1 MPTQEGQAKINSL
14 SLLFN
19 IYYIRDRLFFQRPT
33 LQGTGSLSEGFLAIV
48 SQSYLLSCMIPRV
61 RHFNPAPLLLSALL
75 WSLSLELSV
84 MGAIPLVDLA
94 SETARRTIVDRE
106 EGQYLGHPTTVLLED
121 GRTVLCTYP
130 KGHGKGAIQ
139 LKRSTDGGLT
149 WSPRL
154 PVPENWATSLET
166 PTIHRVIDAQGHRR
180 LIVWSGLWP
189 ARLSVS
195 EDDGSSWSPLK
206 AAGDWGGIVVM
217 GSVEAVRNK
226 PGHYMAWFHDDGRYF
241 SKGARASNPQ
251 VFRLY
256 QVRSEDGGLN
266 WSQPRVLWSDS
277 ETHLCEPGSVRSP
290 DGRALVL
297 LLRENRRKRNSHF
310 IVSTDEGA
318 TWSAPKELP
327 LSLTGDRHTAK
338 YVPDGRL
345 VISFRDTAKGSP
357 TAGDWIAW
365 VGQFSD
371 ILEGREGLCR
381 IRLGDNQHAWD
392 CAYPGVEVLSDGTVL
407 TTTYGHCDAG
417 KPPYIVSVRFTLK
430 EIDRQLATKP

>member
-1 MPTQEGQAKINSL
+1 
-14 SLLFN
+14 
-19 IYYIRDRLFFQRPT
+19 
-33 LQGTGSLSEGFLAIV
+33 
-48 SQSYLLSCMIPRV
+48 MIPRFV
-61 RHFNPAPLLLSALL
+61 RHGFSVLSALL
-75 WSLSLELSV
+75 WSLSLDLSV
-84 MGAIPLVDLA
+84 RGEIPLVDLA
-94 SETARRTIVDRE
+94 SDATRQTLVDRE

-121 GRTVLCTYP
+121 GHTVLCVYP

-149 WSPRL
+149 WSRRQ
-154 PVPENWATSLET
+154 PVPDNWSTSLET
-166 PTIHRVIDAQGHRR
+166 PTIHRVIDAAGRRR

-217 GSVEAVRNK
+217 GSLEPVRNK
-226 PGHYMAWFHDDGRYF
+226 PGHYLAWFHDDGRYI
-241 SKGARASNPQ
+241 SKGAQPANPST
-251 VFRLY
+251 FRLY
-256 QVRSEDGGLN
+256 QVRSEDGGLT

-277 ETHLCEPGSVRSP
+277 AIHLCEPGAVRSP
-290 DGRALVL
+290 DGRTLVL
-297 LLRENRRKRNSHF
+297 LLRENRRKLNSHF

-318 TWSAPKELP
+318 TWSDPKELP

-338 YVPDGRL
+338 YARDGRL

-371 ILEGREGLCR
+371 LLSGREGQYR

-407 TTTYGHCDAG
+407 ATTYGHWEKG
-417 KPPYIVSVRFTLK
+417 KSPYIISVRFTLK
-430 EIDRQLATKP
+430 EIDGRLSVKP

>member
-1 MPTQEGQAKINSL
+1 
-14 SLLFN
+14 
-19 IYYIRDRLFFQRPT
+19 
-33 LQGTGSLSEGFLAIV
+33 
-48 SQSYLLSCMIPRV
+48 MIPRV
-61 RHFNPAPLLLSALL
+61 RNLNPNPSPPLLAALL
-75 WSLSLELSV
+75 WSLSLQLLETRIL
-84 MGAIPLVDLA
+84 GAIPWVDLA

-121 GRTVLCTYP
+121 GRTVLCAYP

-154 PVPENWATSLET
+154 PVPDNWATSLET
-166 PTIHRVIDAQGHRR
+166 PTIHRMTDAQGHHR
-180 LIVWSGLWP
+180 LIIWSGLWP

-195 EDDGSSWSPLK
+195 DDDGSSWSPLK
-206 AAGDWGGIVVM
+206 AVGDWGGIVVM

-226 PGHYMAWFHDDGRYF
+226 PGHYLAWFHDDGRYF
-241 SKGARASNPQ
+241 SKGAQASNPQ

-277 ETHLCEPGSVRSP
+277 EIHLCEPGSVRSP
-290 DGRALVL
+290 DGRSLVL

-318 TWSAPKELP
+318 NWSAPRELP
-327 LSLTGDRHTAK
+327 LSLTGDRHTSK
-338 YVPDGRL
+338 YAPDGRL

-357 TAGDWIAW
+357 TAGDWVVW

-371 ILEGREGLCR
+371 ILEGREGLYR

-392 CAYPGVEVLSDGTVL
+392 CAYPGVEVLSDGTIL
-407 TTTYGHCDAG
+407 ATTYGHWDAG

-430 EIDRQLATKP
+430 EIDRQLAAKP

>member
-1 MPTQEGQAKINSL
+1 
-14 SLLFN
+14 
-19 IYYIRDRLFFQRPT
+19 
-33 LQGTGSLSEGFLAIV
+33 
-48 SQSYLLSCMIPRV
+48 MIPRV
-61 RHFNPAPLLLSALL
+61 RHLNPNPSPLLLAALL
-75 WSLSLELSV
+75 WSLSLQILETRIL
-84 MGAIPLVDLA
+84 GAIPLVDLA

-121 GRTVLCTYP
+121 GRTVLCAYP

-154 PVPENWATSLET
+154 PVPDNWATSLET
-166 PTIHRVIDAQGHRR
+166 PTIHRMTDAQGHRR

-195 EDDGSSWSPLK
+195 DDDGSSWSPLK
-206 AAGDWGGIVVM
+206 AVGDWGGIVVM

-226 PGHYMAWFHDDGRYF
+226 PGHYLAWFHDDGRYF
-241 SKGARASNPQ
+241 SKGAQASNPQ

-277 ETHLCEPGSVRSP
+277 EIHLCEPGSVRSP
-290 DGRALVL
+290 DGRSLVL

-318 TWSAPKELP
+318 NWSAPKELP

-338 YVPDGRL
+338 YAPDGRL
-345 VISFRDTAKGSP
+345 VISFRDTAKGSL
-357 TAGDWIAW
+357 TAGDWVAW

-371 ILEGREGLCR
+371 ILEDREGLYR

-407 TTTYGHCDAG
+407 ATTYGHWDAG
-417 KPPYIVSVRFTLK
+417 KPPYIVSVRFTLR
-430 EIDRQLATKP
+430 EIDRQLAAKP

>member
-1 MPTQEGQAKINSL
+1 
-14 SLLFN
+14 
-19 IYYIRDRLFFQRPT
+19 
-33 LQGTGSLSEGFLAIV
+33 
-48 SQSYLLSCMIPRV
+48 MIPRLV
-61 RHFNPAPLLLSALL
+61 RHGFSVLSAVL
-75 WSLSLELSV
+75 WSLSLVLSV
-84 MGAIPLVDLA
+84 RGEIPLVDLA
-94 SETARRTIVDRE
+94 SDATRQTLVDRE

-121 GRTVLCTYP
+121 GHTVLCVYP

-149 WSPRL
+149 WSPRQ
-154 PVPENWATSLET
+154 PVPDNWATSLET
-166 PTIHRVIDAQGHRR
+166 PTIHRVIDAHGHRR

-195 EDDGSSWSPLK
+195 ENDGSSWSPLK

-217 GSVEAVRNK
+217 GSLEPVRNK
-226 PGHYMAWFHDDGRYF
+226 PGHYLAWFHDDGRYI
-241 SKGARASNPQ
+241 SKGAQPANPSI
-251 VFRLY
+251 FRLY
-256 QVRSEDGGLN
+256 QVHSEDGGLT

-277 ETHLCEPGSVRSP
+277 AIHLCEPGSVRSL
-290 DGRALVL
+290 DGRTLVL
-297 LLRENRRKRNSHF
+297 LLRENRRKLNSHF

-318 TWSAPKELP
+318 TWSDPKELP

-338 YVPDGRL
+338 YARDGRL

-371 ILEGREGLCR
+371 LLSGREGQYR

-407 TTTYGHCDAG
+407 ATTYGHWEKG
-417 KPPYIVSVRFTLK
+417 KSPYIISVRFTLN
-430 EIDRQLATKP
+430 EIDRRLSVKP

>member
-1 MPTQEGQAKINSL
+1 MATKDW
-14 SLLFN
+14 
-19 IYYIRDRLFFQRPT
+19 R
-33 LQGTGSLSEGFLAIV
+33 
-48 SQSYLLSCMIPRV
+48 YLISGMIPRLA
-61 RHFNPAPLLLSALL
+61 RHGFSVLSALL
-75 WSLSLELSV
+75 WSLSLDLSV
-84 MGAIPLVDLA
+84 RSEIPLVDLA
-94 SETARRTIVDRE
+94 SDATRQTLVDRE

-121 GRTVLCTYP
+121 GHTVLCVYP

-149 WSPRL
+149 WSPRQ
-154 PVPENWATSLET
+154 PVPDNWATSLET

-217 GSVEAVRNK
+217 GSLEPVRNK
-226 PGHYMAWFHDDGRYF
+226 PGHYLAWFHDDGRYI
-241 SKGARASNPQ
+241 SKGAQPANPSI
-251 VFRLY
+251 FRLY
-256 QVRSEDGGLN
+256 QVRSEDGGLT
-266 WSQPRVLWSDS
+266 WSQPRVLGSDS
-277 ETHLCEPGSVRSP
+277 AIHLCEPGAVRSP
-290 DGRALVL
+290 DGRTLVL
-297 LLRENRRKRNSHF
+297 LLRENRRKLNSHF

-318 TWSAPKELP
+318 TWSDPKELP

-338 YVPDGRL
+338 YARDGRL

-365 VGQFSD
+365 VGEFSD
-371 ILEGREGLCR
+371 LLSGREGQYR

-407 TTTYGHCDAG
+407 ATTYGHWEKG
-417 KPPYIVSVRFTLK
+417 KSPYIISVRFTLN
-430 EIDRQLATKP
+430 EIDRRLSVKP

>member
-1 MPTQEGQAKINSL
+1 
-14 SLLFN
+14 
-19 IYYIRDRLFFQRPT
+19 
-33 LQGTGSLSEGFLAIV
+33 
-48 SQSYLLSCMIPRV
+48 MIPRV
-61 RHFNPAPLLLSALL
+61 RHFNLAPLLLSALL

-166 PTIHRVIDAQGHRR
+166 PTIHRVIDAQEHRR

-241 SKGARASNPQ
+241 SKGAQASNPQ

-277 ETHLCEPGSVRSP
+277 EIHLCEPGSVRSP
-290 DGRALVL
+290 DGRTLVL

-318 TWSAPKELP
+318 SWSAPKELP

-338 YVPDGRL
+338 YAPDGRL

-371 ILEGREGLCR
+371 ILKGREGLCR
-381 IRLGDNQHAWD
+381 IRLGDNQNAWD

-407 TTTYGHCDAG
+407 ATTYGHWDAG

-430 EIDRQLATKP
+430 EIDRQLAAKP